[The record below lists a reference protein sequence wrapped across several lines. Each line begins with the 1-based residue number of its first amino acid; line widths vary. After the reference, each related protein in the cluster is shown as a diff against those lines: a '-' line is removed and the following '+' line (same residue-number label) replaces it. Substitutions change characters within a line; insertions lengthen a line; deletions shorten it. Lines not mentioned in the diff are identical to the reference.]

1 MKTAWTARAEHQIAR
16 RRADRADIVLE
27 ASVHM
32 VEQVNDVGR
41 SHIRE
46 VIVLLLIPR
55 YQTYMD

>member
-27 ASVHM
+27 TSVHM
-32 VEQVNDVGR
+32 VEQVDDVGG

-46 VIVLLLIPR
+46 VIVLWFILR
-55 YQTYMD
+55 YQAYMD